1 MSSMSPYPIRSK
13 REMIMSPD
21 QGVDS
26 TVKYLRWELFKESV
40 LSNIIR
46 LNVCSEVRS
55 FLLESLEGN
64 GREALATAFN
74 SSPSSRDAKGCEPCG
89 VVARLEYVRLCTRL
103 DQGMIRRGMNVGSRG
118 RVRC

>member
-40 LSNIIR
+40 LSKAEC
-46 LNVCSEVRS
+46 L
-55 FLLESLEGN
+55 
-64 GREALATAFN
+64 
-74 SSPSSRDAKGCEPCG
+74 
-89 VVARLEYVRLCTRL
+89 
-103 DQGMIRRGMNVGSRG
+103 Q
-118 RVRC
+118 